1 MVSRS
6 TRLHHARTRSPPN
19 RDYDSEKQTEDT
31 KHMISND
38 PLQRRA
44 SAGFSLMEVLVAM
57 LILAIGLLGLASL
70 QTQSLKFN
78 HDAYVRSQAT
88 ILAADIMD
96 KMRADPPNPGT
107 NDPWFDVA
115 VPNFD
120 DCDLNLAPDAI
131 NDATPLMAVCVWQTN
146 IQGLLPSG
154 SGGIVANPL
163 DGTMFDITIQ
173 WSRPSDR

>member
-1 MVSRS
+1 
-6 TRLHHARTRSPPN
+6 
-19 RDYDSEKQTEDT
+19 
-31 KHMISND
+31 
-38 PLQRRA
+38 
-44 SAGFSLMEVLVAM
+44 MEVLVAM

-88 ILAADIMD
+88 ILAAEIMD

-115 VPNFD
+115 VPDLD
-120 DCDLNLAPDAI
+120 DCDLNLALGSI
-131 NDATPLMAVCVWQTN
+131 NDATPLMAMCFWQTN

-154 SGGIVANPL
+154 SGGIVPNPL

-173 WSRPSDR
+173 WSDRVTDNQADCEAGTLGGRVWDGVNNLCMVTQIWTVFPS